1 MVHSGGKRRR
11 EAVGPW
17 CFLSHGR
24 SSPGSL
30 AKFVAIRRAS
40 SRVSRLVAM
49 AAVAMLNMCEAY
61 SAARGSL
68 SITVAFSF

>member
-1 MVHSGGKRRR
+1 
-11 EAVGPW
+11 
-17 CFLSHGR
+17 
-24 SSPGSL
+24 L